1 MSSGVG
7 TPTKSLRPANLNPD
21 DLVNGCS
28 ETLRGINDPERKKLG
43 FVVRM
48 VSDPGDASPWWI
60 ALSKCV
66 TLINSSHN
74 ELLQVVWDYD
84 WDRSDADV
92 RAYSEV
98 GLLSHGSKTIVF
110 SNSKYLTSSRQNQ
123 KNPFGP
129 MASSEMQVPYGQ
141 IEDFQPQCFPLEN
154 HPWNKKLHSPPYSRN
169 FKLQFLNL
177 ISHDQSRKT
186 LLGPELNYCG

>member
-1 MSSGVG
+1 MSC
-7 TPTKSLRPANLNPD
+7 R
-21 DLVNGCS
+21 
-28 ETLRGINDPERKKLG
+28 
-43 FVVRM
+43 
-48 VSDPGDASPWWI
+48 WI

-186 LLGPELNYCG
+186 LLGPELNYCGWILIFWKGQFLKQATSVGLELLKIQWIASSWR